1 MGEELEWGKEG
12 WMDTVRRLA
21 DPPPDL
27 VLAADC
33 CYIDQVGLAAVHF
46 EGPSQCW
53 RLDWLG
59 RTATVGV
66 TLAAS
71 TGAGSSIAVLCVN
84 FEVIS

>member
-33 CYIDQVGLAAVHF
+33 CYIDQVGL
-46 EGPSQCW
+46 EGWPCTQKLLESW
-53 RLDWLG
+53 R
-59 RTATVGV
+59 RH
-66 TLAAS
+66 
-71 TGAGSSIAVLCVN
+71 
-84 FEVIS
+84 